1 MAQDPY
7 RKARLKVTGM
17 TCVNCV
23 GAVEKAL
30 ARVEGVKTAQVNLG
44 NEQARVEYD
53 PSRVDIHQL
62 ERAIQEAG
70 YQVINDRTTLKVGGM
85 TCVMCSTAI
94 EKALGALEGV
104 QEVRVNLTAEKAQ
117 VIYDAGQVGPAEFH
131 SAIEEA
137 GYQYLGRE
145 GETESGEV
153 DLESE
158 IQAKVLKGLMRR
170 TLLGFTVAL
179 PLMAMMQLEVRPPF
193 NLSMARF
200 MLAVT
205 VVPFAYLG
213 QPIFHG
219 AFRALR
225 NGTLNM
231 DVMYSM
237 GIGTAYLASLMGT
250 FDIILD
256 DDFLFYET
264 AVMLAAF
271 LTMGRYLEKRAKGK
285 TSQAI
290 RKLMGLQPSTARTL
304 VEGKEVEIPIEEVK
318 VEDVIVIRPGEKV
331 PVDGKVLEGE
341 SYVDESM
348 ISGEPVPVLKGKGA
362 NVVGGTL
369 NTNSVLTFEAT
380 RVGRDTIL
388 AQIIKLVEQAQGSK
402 PPIQRIADRAVRY
415 FIPVVLTIAVV
426 TFLGWYLVFDETL
439 LFALTTLIAIL
450 VVACPCA
457 LGLATPTAVTVG
469 LGRGAELG
477 VLIKSGDALE
487 IPEKLTTVV
496 FDKTGTLTVG
506 RPEVT
511 DVVGLGVDE
520 EELLRM
526 AVSVERSS
534 QHPLA
539 RAVVRKAQ
547 QSGIEPAEGIHF
559 DTFGG
564 LGIQALV
571 EGKRV
576 LLGNR
581 ALMQA
586 QNVEIEDD
594 ILANL
599 ELLEGEGKTTVIVAM
614 ELKLVG
620 ILAISDPLK
629 PTTGQAIRQFKE
641 MGLRVVMIT
650 GDASRTARAIA
661 AQVGIDDVL
670 AEVMPQDK
678 ALKVRGFQERG
689 EVVAFVGDGIND
701 APALAQA
708 DVGIA
713 MGGGTDVAMESGDIV
728 LMKDDLLD
736 AVAAVQ
742 LSTKVMSRI
751 KQNLFW
757 AFAYNTALIPAA
769 AGLFHPTFG
778 ITFEPEL
785 AGLAMALSSVTVV
798 TLSLLLKGYTPPV
811 KRIQNTAGQADR
823 KRFPARS

>member
-1 MAQDPY
+1 MASDTKQEV
-7 RKARLKVTGM
+7 RLKVSGM

-30 ARVEGVKTAQVNLG
+30 RRVDGVHSAQVNLG
-44 NEQARVEYD
+44 NETATVEFE
-53 PSRVDIHQL
+53 PGKVEATQL
-62 ERAIQEAG
+62 EEAVQEAG
-70 YQVINDRTTLKVGGM
+70 YQVIRDQVTVKVGGM
-85 TCVMCSTAI
+85 TCVMCSGAI
-94 EKALGALEGV
+94 EKALNGLEGV
-104 QEVRVNLTAEKAQ
+104 MEAKVNLAAEKVNVVYNSSQ
-117 VIYDAGQVGPAEFH
+117 MGPADLR

-137 GYQYLGRE
+137 GYQYLGLE
-145 GETESGEV
+145 GEDQETGPDEEA
-153 DLESE
+153 LL
-158 IQAKVLKGLMRR
+158 QTRALKGLMAR
-170 TLLGFTVAL
+170 TLLGFAVAF
-179 PLMAMMQLEVRPPF
+179 PLMAMMQLEVMPPF
-193 NLSMARF
+193 DLSMAHF

-205 VVPFAYLG
+205 LLPFAYLS
-213 QPIFHG
+213 QPIFQA

-256 DDFLFYET
+256 GDFLFYET
-264 AVMLAAF
+264 SVMLAAF

-290 RKLMGLQPSTARTL
+290 TKLMGLQPRTAL
-304 VEGKEVEIPIEEVK
+304 VVVDGKEVERPIAKVRAKDVLLVK
-318 VEDVIVIRPGEKV
+318 PGQKV
-331 PVDGKVLEGE
+331 PVDGVVLSGE

-348 ISGEPVPVLKGKGA
+348 ISGEPIPVLKQEGDP
-362 NVVGGTL
+362 VVGGTL
-369 NTNSVLTFEAT
+369 NTNSVLRFEAT
-380 RVGRDTIL
+380 KVGRDTVL
-388 AQIIKLVEQAQGSK
+388 AQIIRLVEQAQGSK

-415 FIPVVLTIAVV
+415 FIPAVLTIALL
-426 TFLGWYLVFDETL
+426 TFIGWYLIFDETL
-439 LFALTTLIAIL
+439 LFALTALIAIL

-487 IPEKLTTVV
+487 SPGKLTTVV
-496 FDKTGTLTVG
+496 FDKTGTLTLG

-511 DVVGLGVDE
+511 EVICLGLDE
-520 EELLRM
+520 KELLRM
-526 AVSVERSS
+526 AASVERNS

-539 RAVVRKAQ
+539 KAVVRKASQ
-547 QSGIEPAEGIHF
+547 AGIEPAESREF

-564 LGIQALV
+564 LGVGALV
-571 EGKRV
+571 EQRPV
-576 LLGNR
+576 LMGNR
-581 ALMQA
+581 ALMEER
-586 QNVEIEDD
+586 NIEIDD
-594 ILANL
+594 GILANL
-599 ELLEGEGKTTVIVAM
+599 DRLEGEGKTTVLMAL
-614 ELKLVG
+614 EGKPAG
-620 ILAISDPLK
+620 ILSIADPLK
-629 PTTGQAIRQFKE
+629 PTTKEAISQFKQ
-641 MGLRVVMIT
+641 MGLNVVMIT
-650 GDASRTARAIA
+650 GDASGTAKAIA
-661 AQVGIDDVL
+661 AQVGIDEVL
-670 AEVMPQDK
+670 AQVLPGDK
-678 ALKVRGFQERG
+678 ALKVRELQERG

-713 MGGGTDVAMESGDIV
+713 LGSGTDVAVESGEIV

-742 LSTKVMSRI
+742 LSTKVMGRI

-769 AGLFHPTFG
+769 AGLLHPFYG
-778 ITFEPEL
+778 FTFEPEL

-798 TLSLLLKGYTPPV
+798 TLSLLLKGYTPPAA
-811 KRIQNTAGQADR
+811 KLRE
-823 KRFPARS
+823 SS